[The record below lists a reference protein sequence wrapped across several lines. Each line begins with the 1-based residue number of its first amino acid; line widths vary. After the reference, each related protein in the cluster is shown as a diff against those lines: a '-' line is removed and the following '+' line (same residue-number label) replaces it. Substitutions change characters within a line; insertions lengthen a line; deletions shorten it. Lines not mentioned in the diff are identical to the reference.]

1 MAAILLDEMLNSMM
15 KVISE
20 LKINKERIISNLH
33 MTKGQIYAEFVL
45 DALVKKGVPRFEAYR
60 DIQRIAFKALE
71 KEENFFDALMK
82 DPVLVKNLPQVELE
96 SVFDAKKHLSA
107 SSKIIDNVAAIVKDT
122 NKKYSSLAHEK
133 INV

>member
-1 MAAILLDEMLNSMM
+1 
-15 KVISE
+15 
-20 LKINKERIISNLH
+20 
-33 MTKGQIYAEFVL
+33 
-45 DALVKKGVPRFEAYR
+45 
-60 DIQRIAFKALE
+60 
-71 KEENFFDALMK
+71 MK
-82 DPVLVKNLPQVELE
+82 DPVLVKNLPQLELE